1 MRANGARQLSK
12 GELIRAAE
20 VAVVNR
26 FVLQREHAALL
37 RRWRALMAFSFVSG
51 IVVGLSFGWLLLR

>member
-1 MRANGARQLSK
+1 VRANGARQLSK

-37 RRWRALMAFSFVSG
+37 RRRRAELAAVGAFCFVAG
-51 IVVGLSFGWLLLR
+51 VVLTWLLR

>member
-1 MRANGARQLSK
+1 VRANGARQLSK

-26 FVLQREHAALL
+26 FVLQREYTKLQ
-37 RRWRALMAFSFVSG
+37 RRWRVSLAVSFAGG
-51 IVVGLSFGWLLLR
+51 ILVGLSFGWVLLR